1 MNPIA
6 VISPVL
12 KPKHLKYLNMGWTN
26 ADYQAALARLSKTAA
41 PTPGQY
47 VVVEREKELHDAI
60 MAECRRRG
68 WITIHARMDKPTTM
82 EVGTMDFVIL
92 ASRGRLFLVEAKS
105 KTGKLTKEQT
115 VLRAWCHHLGHEI
128 SIVKSV
134 GEFMHIIGK
143 P

>member
-68 WITIHARMDKPTTM
+68 WITIHARMDKPSNMT
-82 EVGTMDFVIL
+82 VGAPDFLIL
-92 ASRGRLFLVEAKS
+92 GSRGRVFIIEAKA
-105 KTGKLTKEQT
+105 KKGKLSKEQT
-115 VLRAWCHHLGHEI
+115 VLRAWAHHLGHEI
-128 SIVKSV
+128 SVINSV
-134 GEFMHIIGK
+134 EQFMQIIGK